1 MSSQARWRELVA
13 GLFPGYFAMVMS
25 TGIVAIAA
33 LRLGFP
39 GISAALFWIGCLAY
53 VVLAAMTLLRLALYP
68 SRLWADLVDHGRGPG
83 FFTMVAATCLIGVQ
97 LLLRESSVAAASA
110 LWVLGAAIWL
120 LVGYAFFGAAAIKAE
135 KPPLDSGINGAWL
148 LAVVS
153 TQSLSILGALL
164 AARGVC
170 GQPLFFVSLCLF
182 LLGAMM
188 YLWISG
194 MIVYRLLFLKIEAQA
209 LTPPYWISMGAA
221 AITTLAG
228 GNLALHLQAAPFLAE
243 LGPFIKGMTV
253 LYWATC
259 TWWIPLLLI
268 LGVWR
273 HVRMAVP
280 LDYDPQYWAMV
291 FPLGM
296 YSVCTLQL
304 SRALGVDFLA
314 IFAKGMF
321 FPALAAWTVVFVGML
336 KLLARGLRAQERPS

>member
-1 MSSQARWRELVA
+1 MSSPGRWGELVA

-33 LRLGFP
+33 MRLEYHA
-39 GISAALFWIGCLAY
+39 ISTALFWVSVLAY
-53 VVLAAMTLLRLALYP
+53 GVLGAMTLLRLALYP
-68 SRLWADLVDHGRGPG
+68 ARVVADLVDHGRGPG
-83 FFTMVAATCLIGVQ
+83 FFTLVAATCLVGIQ
-97 LLLRESSVAAASA
+97 LLLRETLPSAASA
-110 LWVLGAAIWL
+110 LWSLGFLVWL
-120 LVGYAFFGAAAIKAE
+120 VVGYGFFGAAAIKSE
-135 KPPLDSGINGAWL
+135 KPPIETGLNGAWL

-153 TQSLSILGALL
+153 TQSLSILGTLL

-170 GQPLFFVSLCLF
+170 GHPLLFVSLCMF

-194 MIVYRLLFLKIEAQA
+194 MIVYRLLFLKIGAQA

-228 GNLALHLQAAPFLAE
+228 SNLALHLQAAPFLAE

-273 HVRMAVP
+273 HGRMGVP
-280 LDYDPQYWAMV
+280 LGYDPQYWAMV

-296 YSVCTLQL
+296 YAACTLQF
-304 SRALGVDFLA
+304 SRAIGVEFVA
-314 IFAKGMF
+314 PVARWAFI
-321 FPALAAWTVVFVGML
+321 PALAAWAVVFLGML
-336 KLLARGLRAQERPS
+336 GRLAGGPKEHAA

>member
-1 MSSQARWRELVA
+1 MSSEGRWRELVA

-33 LRLGFP
+33 FRLDYHA
-39 GISAALFWIGCLAY
+39 ISTALFWISLVAY
-53 VVLAAMTLLRLALYP
+53 GVLAAMTLLRLLLYP
-68 SRLWADLVDHGRGPG
+68 ARLFADLVDHGRGPG
-83 FFTMVAATCLIGVQ
+83 FFTLVAATCLVGIQ
-97 LLLRESSVAAASA
+97 LLLRETFAPAASA
-110 LWVLGAAIWL
+110 LWCLGFVVWL
-120 LVGYAFFGAAAIKAE
+120 LVGYAFFGAAAIKSE
-135 KPPLDSGINGAWL
+135 KPPIETGINGAWL

-153 TQSLSILGALL
+153 TQSLSILGTLL

-194 MIVYRLLFLKIEAQA
+194 MIVYRLLFLKIAALA

-228 GNLALHLQAAPFLAE
+228 ATLALNAQAAPFLVE
-243 LGPFIKGMTV
+243 LSGFIKGMTA

-273 HVRMAVP
+273 HGRMGVP
-280 LDYDPQYWAMV
+280 FAYDPQYWGMV

-296 YSVCTLQL
+296 YTVCTLQF
-304 SRALGVDFLA
+304 SRALGLDFVASLCGG
-314 IFAKGMF
+314 FLF
-321 FPALAAWTVVFVGML
+321 LALAAWSIVFTGML
-336 KLLARGLRAQERPS
+336 LSLTAGCRTEARSP

>member
-1 MSSQARWRELVA
+1 MRGVAA
-13 GLFPGYFAMVMS
+13 GLFPGYFAMLMS

-33 LRLGFP
+33 FRLDHP
-39 GISAALFWIGCLAY
+39 AISTALFWISAVAY
-53 VVLAAMTLLRLALYP
+53 VILFGLTLLRLTLFPARMLG
-68 SRLWADLVDHGRGPG
+68 DLTDHGRGPG
-83 FFTMVAATCLIGVQ
+83 FFTLVAATCLIGIQ
-97 LLLRESSVAAASA
+97 LLLRETVPAAASG
-110 LWVLGAAIWL
+110 LWILAFAVWL
-120 LVGYAFFGAAAIKAE
+120 IVGYGFFGAAAVKTE
-135 KPPLDSGINGAWL
+135 KPPIETGINGAWL

-153 TQSLSILGALL
+153 TQSLSILGTLL

-170 GQPLFFVSLCLF
+170 GQPLLFVSLCLF

-228 GNLALHLQAAPFLAE
+228 ATLALNAQAAPFLVE
-243 LGPFIKGMTV
+243 LSGFIKGMTA

-273 HVRMAVP
+273 HVRMDVP
-280 LDYDPQYWAMV
+280 FVYDPQYWGMV

-296 YSVCTLQL
+296 YTVCTLQF
-304 SRALGVDFLA
+304 SRALGLDFVAGLCRG
-314 IFAKGMF
+314 FLF
-321 FPALAAWTVVFVGML
+321 LALAAWAVVFAG
-336 KLLARGLRAQERPS
+336 LLRSLAGAARTEARSA

>member
-1 MSSQARWRELVA
+1 MSSVPWRERVA
-13 GLFPGYFAMVMS
+13 GLFPGYFALVMS

-33 LRLGFP
+33 FRQDYPAVSTAFFWAGVAAYAVLG
-39 GISAALFWIGCLAY
+39 
-53 VVLAAMTLLRLALYP
+53 AMTLARLALYP
-68 SRLWADLVDHGRGPG
+68 GRLAADLTDHGRGPG
-83 FFTMVAATCLIGVQ
+83 FFTLVAATCLIGVL
-97 LLLRESSVAAASA
+97 LLLRGTGTAAASA
-110 LWVLGAAIWL
+110 LWCLGFGVWL
-120 LVGYAFFGAAAIKAE
+120 VVGYGFFGAAATKSE
-135 KPPLDSGINGAWL
+135 KPALETGINGAWL

-153 TQSLSILGALL
+153 TQSLSVLGTLL

-170 GQPLFFVSLCLF
+170 GEPLLFASLSLF

-228 GNLALHLQAAPFLAE
+228 ATLALNAPAAPFLGE
-243 LGPFIKGMTV
+243 LSGFVKGLTA

-268 LGVWR
+268 LGLWR
-273 HVRMAVP
+273 HGRMKVSFA
-280 LDYDPQYWAMV
+280 YDPQYWGMV

-296 YSVCTLQL
+296 YSVCTLQF
-304 SRALGVDFLA
+304 SRALGLPFLEPVSRA
-314 IFAKGMF
+314 FLFAAF
-321 FPALAAWTVVFVGML
+321 AAWGLVFAGMVRGS
-336 KLLARGLRAQERPS
+336 AR